1 MSHEEALKATLRE
14 AAKIILEEL
23 DHFLIRRRRDLYTA
37 ALRALRHGASWSE
50 LRDELG
56 VNDKVLRDVLLNLR
70 GAGLI
75 ARKDG
80 LYVIDDPIVRMA
92 VTKLRSPRRQP
103 LIAEDPSRYGARVK
117 RFLIR
122 PVSGRDSGWN
132 AEVLPLGLSSS
143 HHAASKWRRP
153 PRTGAM
159 GPWPSL
165 DKAAAS

>member
-92 VTKLRSPRRQP
+92 VTKLRSRGGS
-103 LIAEDPSRYGARVK
+103 PSSQRTLRGT
-117 RFLIR
+117 
-122 PVSGRDSGWN
+122 G
-132 AEVLPLGLSSS
+132 LGL
-143 HHAASKWRRP
+143 R
-153 PRTGAM
+153 GF
-159 GPWPSL
+159 
-165 DKAAAS
+165 